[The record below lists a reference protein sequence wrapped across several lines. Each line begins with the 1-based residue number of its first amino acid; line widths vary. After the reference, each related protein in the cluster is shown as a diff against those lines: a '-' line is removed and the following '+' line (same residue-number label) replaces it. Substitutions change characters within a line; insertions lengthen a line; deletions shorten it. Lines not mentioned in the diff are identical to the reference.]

1 MENYLKEFWK
11 DRNLSDSSIKLYTS
25 NIKRLND
32 NIIPKNLN
40 FLKNTDTILEKIDKY
55 KPTTKRSYLISIV
68 SLLKEQP
75 KFIQRFIHN
84 GKEYG
89 FIPNLDEITAGEYI
103 DLDSFLKDESTY
115 NKAISVL
122 YRPILNKRKDL
133 YNIEEYNGSHEDFNT
148 LSLEI
153 ALGSMLFFW
162 NLSNEL
168 LKTMKEY
175 LLQPKNQ
182 MTLEAV
188 LAQSGVGINQFIQS
202 LEDVSLILKEQL
214 NLDCT
219 SF

>member
-1 MENYLKEFWK
+1 MKIK
-11 DRNLSDSSIKLYTS
+11 VPTSLSDIRLEQFVLFNKVAKES
-25 NIKRLND
+25 NEESFIQLAMVTIFCD
-32 NIIPKNLN
+32 ISVESAKN
-40 FLKNTDTILEKIDKY
+40 
-55 KPTTKRSYLISIV
+55 IV
-68 SLLKEQP
+68 SNDFNEIVVEISKVLKEQP

-175 LLQPKNQ
+175 LLQAKNRN
-182 MTLEAV
+182 TLELV